1 MVSFLYSRVVKE
13 LCMGTRKIREELFE
27 LRVCN
32 DDSKTLLVYTTVENF
47 FSAVK
52 KDFDYRAHSV
62 AVVSQPQ
69 REIQK
74 MNDNIY

>member
-1 MVSFLYSRVVKE
+1 M
-13 LCMGTRKIREELFE
+13 CTRKIREELFE

-32 DDSKTLLVYTTVENF
+32 DDSKTFLVYTTVENF

-52 KDFDYRAHSV
+52 KDFDYRACG
-62 AVVSQPQ
+62 AIVSQPQ